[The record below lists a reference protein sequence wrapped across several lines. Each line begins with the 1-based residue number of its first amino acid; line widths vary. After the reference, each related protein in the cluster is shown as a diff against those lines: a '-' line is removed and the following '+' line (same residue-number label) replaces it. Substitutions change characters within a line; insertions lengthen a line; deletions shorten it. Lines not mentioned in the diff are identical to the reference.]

1 MRDPT
6 RTMIATII
14 GLERSALRS
23 FLRSDR
29 GGAPLEMA
37 FSSVAIL
44 STAVLCFD
52 LYSRIG
58 ADNASGRAAV
68 AMADYVSREAAPNG
82 DEMAALGRFLHAN
95 EIRVPSAVVYV
106 VSAFHQPPGN
116 PPGNP
121 PPALELLWSDDAVR
135 IGANAETASLASA
148 CGRFTRAGN
157 PVLPAGFSAGM
168 TAGEMLV
175 IVEVCARLTRQGS
188 LTGRFVAGDIYRLYA
203 LPLRDTQNGPPAA
216 PTHAAWLPSDP
227 ESVAALVD
235 PLVDPDR
242 GFGAAAGAI
251 RRVGLS
257 GAVT

>member
-1 MRDPT
+1 MCDPT
-6 RTMIATII
+6 RSMIATII
-14 GLERSALRS
+14 GLEWSALRS

-29 GGAPLEMA
+29 GGAPLELA
-37 FSSVAIL
+37 FGSVAIL

-68 AMADYVSREAAPNG
+68 AMADYVSRETAPNG
-82 DEMAALGRFLHAN
+82 NEMAALGRFLHAN

-106 VSAFHQPPGN
+106 VSTFHQ

-121 PPALELLWSDDAVR
+121 PPALELLWSDDAIR
-135 IGANAETASLASA
+135 IGAETETASLASA
-148 CGRFTRAGN
+148 CGRFTREGN

-168 TAGEMLV
+168 TAGETLV
-175 IVEVCARLTRQGS
+175 IVEVCTRLTREGS
-188 LTGRFVAGDIYRLYA
+188 LTGRFVAGDIYRLYV
-203 LPLRDTQNGPPAA
+203 LPLRDTEFGPPAA
-216 PTHAAWLPSDP
+216 PTHAAWLLSDP
-227 ESVAALVD
+227 ESVAA
-235 PLVDPDR
+235 LVDPDR